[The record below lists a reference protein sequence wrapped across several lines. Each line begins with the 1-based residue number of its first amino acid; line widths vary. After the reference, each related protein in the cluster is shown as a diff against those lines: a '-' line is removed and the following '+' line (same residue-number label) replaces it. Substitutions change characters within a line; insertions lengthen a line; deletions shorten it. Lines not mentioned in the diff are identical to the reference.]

1 MLNFF
6 NHYINFFL
14 FQHFGNR
21 LQTQNIFLDFLN
33 EPLDSL
39 RRRREGMYVSYTFG
53 RDERAIKVEN
63 TLIKSRSRNIVLI
76 GCQHNGT
83 VSIQKEKLSMHAMVD
98 SIY

>member
-6 NHYINFFL
+6 KHYIHFFL

-39 RRRREGMYVSYTFG
+39 RRRREGMYISYTFG
-53 RDERAIKVEN
+53 RDERAIKVKKILSLNPDPE
-63 TLIKSRSRNIVLI
+63 TLF
-76 GCQHNGT
+76 
-83 VSIQKEKLSMHAMVD
+83 
-98 SIY
+98 